1 MHRIFSLTMDDGI
14 RLKIVAS
21 LASGFQVTTRYNN
34 RQPAGTTDSDHLYLF
49 TLGYSFDITR
59 KR

>member
-1 MHRIFSLTMDDGI
+1 MDNGI
-14 RLKIVAS
+14 RLKIVAG

-34 RQPAGTTDSDHLYLF
+34 RPPAGTTDTDHLYLF
-49 TLGYSFDITR
+49 TLGYSFDTTR

>member
-1 MHRIFSLTMDDGI
+1 MDNGV
-14 RLKIVAS
+14 RVKILGG

-34 RQPAGTTDSDHLYLF
+34 RPPAGTTDTDNLYLF
-49 TLGYSFDITR
+49 TLGYTFDTTR